1 MANSICSRKKIK
13 FKQMKYLIVGLGNFG
28 ASLAEKLTSQGNEV
42 IGIDTRMN
50 KVDALKEKISHT
62 ICMDATDEFT
72 VSGLPLKD
80 TDVVVVAI
88 GEDQGAN
95 IMVTALFKNLEV
107 KRLISRA
114 INPLHEKVL
123 KAIGVDE
130 IVHPEEETAE
140 RWAKKLCLSGVVD
153 SFELSDDFSIVEIN
167 LPPEYIGQKISE
179 IGIRKKYNLL
189 VLTTIKSSVVESSIG
204 YSSKVHKVQGVASPD
219 LILEKDDIL
228 VVYGSNKDIQMLLK
242 KKFN

>member
-1 MANSICSRKKIK
+1 
-13 FKQMKYLIVGLGNFG
+13 MKYLIVGLGNFG

-50 KVDALKEKISHT
+50 KVDSLKEKVSHT

-72 VSGLPLKD
+72 VSGLPLKE

-140 RWAKKLCLSGVVD
+140 RWAKKLCLTGVVD
-153 SFELSDDFSIVEIN
+153 SFELSDDFSIVELN
-167 LPPEYIGQKISE
+167 LPPEYEGQKISE

-189 VLTTIKSSVVESSIG
+189 VLTTIKSSRVESSIG
-204 YSSKVHKVQGVASPD
+204 RSSKENKVQGVASPD
-219 LILEKDDIL
+219 LILEKGDIL
-228 VVYGSNKDIQMLLK
+228 VVYGANKDIQALLK

>member
-1 MANSICSRKKIK
+1 
-13 FKQMKYLIVGLGNFG
+13 MKYIIIGLGNFG

-80 TDVVVVAI
+80 TDIVVVAI

-95 IMVTALFKNLEV
+95 IMVTALLKNLDV

-140 RWAKKLCLSGVVD
+140 RWAKKLCLTGVVN
-153 SFELSDDFSIVEIN
+153 SFELSDDYSIVEIN
-167 LPPEYIGQKISE
+167 LPFKYEGKKISE
-179 IGIRKKYNLL
+179 TNIRKKYNLL
-189 VLTTIKSSVVESSIG
+189 VLSTIKSSQVKSNVGRSLKES
-204 YSSKVHKVQGVASPD
+204 KVQGVASAD

-228 VVYGSNKDIQMLLK
+228 VVYGANKDIQLLLK
-242 KKFN
+242 KKSN

>member
-1 MANSICSRKKIK
+1 
-13 FKQMKYLIVGLGNFG
+13 MKYLVFGLGNFG

-42 IGIDTRMN
+42 IGIDNSMD
-50 KVDALKEKISHT
+50 KVDLLKEKISHT

-80 TDVVVVAI
+80 TDVVIVAI

-95 IMVTALFKNLEV
+95 IMVTALLKNLKV

-123 KAIGVDE
+123 HAIGVDE

-140 RWAKKLCLSGVVD
+140 RWSKKLCLSGLVD
-153 SFELSDDFSIVEIN
+153 SFELSDEYSIIEVNVPSVIVGMK
-167 LPPEYIGQKISE
+167 LKE
-179 IGIRKKYNLL
+179 IGFRKNYNLL
-189 VLTTIKSSVVESSIG
+189 VLTTMKKSEEKTDVGRSRNIT
-204 YSSKVHKVQGVASPD
+204 KVQGVASPD
-219 LILEKDDIL
+219 LMLEKDDIL
-228 VVYGSNKDIQMLLK
+228 VVYGSNKDIQAFLK
-242 KKFN
+242 S

>member
-1 MANSICSRKKIK
+1 
-13 FKQMKYLIVGLGNFG
+13 MKYLVFGLGNFG

-42 IGIDTRMN
+42 IGIDNNMD
-50 KVDALKEKISHT
+50 KVDLLKEKISHT

-80 TDVVVVAI
+80 TDVVIVAI

-95 IMVTALFKNLEV
+95 IMVTALLKNFQV

-123 KAIGVDE
+123 HAIGVDE

-140 RWAKKLCLSGVVD
+140 RWSKKLCLSGLVD
-153 SFELSDDFSIVEIN
+153 SFELSDEYSIVEVN
-167 LPPEYIGQKISE
+167 VPSSVIGMQLKE
-179 IGIRKKYNLL
+179 IGFRKNYNLL
-189 VLTTIKSSVVESSIG
+189 VLTTMKKSEEKTDVGRSRNIT
-204 YSSKVHKVQGVASPD
+204 KVQGVASPE
-219 LILEKDDIL
+219 LMLEKDDIL
-228 VVYGSNKDIQMLLK
+228 VVYGSNKDIQAFLK
-242 KKFN
+242 S